1 MPENMLINKRKLYPI
16 HAIAVH
22 APTRE
27 SAEISIYCG
36 DATESAIQQV
46 IVELLGKD
54 WYCASWKV
62 KESSH
67 V

>member
-16 HAIAVH
+16 YAIAVH
-22 APTRE
+22 APTRDC
-27 SAEISIYCG
+27 AEISIYCG
-36 DATESAIQQV
+36 DVTESAIQQV

-54 WYCASWKV
+54 WYCASWQA
-62 KESSH
+62 KESSY

>member
-1 MPENMLINKRKLYPI
+1 MPENMLINKRKLHPI

-22 APTRE
+22 APTKE
-27 SAEISIYCG
+27 SAEISIYCSNT
-36 DATESAIQQV
+36 TEAAIQQV

-62 KESSH
+62 KESSYA
-67 V
+67 

>member
-22 APTRE
+22 TPTGDR
-27 SAEISIYCG
+27 AEISIYCG
-36 DATESAIQQV
+36 NTTDAAIQQV

-54 WYCASWKV
+54 WYCASWQA
-62 KESSH
+62 KEPGY

>member
-22 APTRE
+22 VPTRE
-27 SAEISIYCG
+27 SAEISIYCSNT
-36 DATESAIQQV
+36 TEDAIQQV

-54 WYCASWKV
+54 WYCASWQV
-62 KESSH
+62 KESSY

>member
-1 MPENMLINKRKLYPI
+1 MPENMTINKRKLYPI

-22 APTRE
+22 TPTGDR
-27 SAEISIYCG
+27 AEISIYCG
-36 DATESAIQQV
+36 NTTDAAIQQV

-62 KESSH
+62 KESSY